1 MFLQQRHVIINTKL
15 GLLNYPISLSMKEEL
30 KSSYVMHIIEIIL
43 ITIHYHQAA
52 GEEIKARE
60 NVGGA

>member
-1 MFLQQRHVIINTKL
+1 
-15 GLLNYPISLSMKEEL
+15 MKEEL
-30 KSSYVMHIIEIIL
+30 KSSYVMHIIEIIS